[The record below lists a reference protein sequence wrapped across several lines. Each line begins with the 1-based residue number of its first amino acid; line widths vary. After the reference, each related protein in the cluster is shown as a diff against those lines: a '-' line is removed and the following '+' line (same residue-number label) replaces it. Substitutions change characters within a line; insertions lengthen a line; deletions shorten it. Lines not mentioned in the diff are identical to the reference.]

1 MSCQTAQ
8 QVYTMTTGE
17 VRTVA
22 VHFLDKL
29 GLPVTAG
36 ELLTGTPTVAEQTT
50 SALTLDNK
58 RVNTGTITVLSRT
71 CIAGKA
77 VQFRIT
83 ASGATAGTEYT
94 IKITCG
100 TDATPAQTLETF
112 VRVQVVSS

>member
-1 MSCQTAQ
+1 MSCVTAE
-8 QVYTMTTGE
+8 QVYSMTTGE

-22 VHFLDKL
+22 AHFLDKL
-29 GLPVTAG
+29 GSN

-50 SALTLDNK
+50 SVLTLDNK
-58 RVNTGTITVLSRT
+58 RVNTGALTVLGRT
-71 CIAGKA
+71 VAVGKA

-100 TDATPAQTLETF
+100 TDATPAQTLECF